1 MAGSGQ
7 KVILMVIFGN
17 GVITI
22 LKFIA
27 WFFSKSPSLLAEGVH
42 SFADTT
48 NQILLLVGLKHS
60 QFKPSDD
67 FPNGHGEARYLWN
80 LISAV
85 GVFFIG
91 FGVTAYHSLHSLYIG
106 DFSPGEP
113 SYLGIGVL
121 VISLLVEG
129 FVLKQ
134 AWSEVKYQKKTKSLI
149 QFFKDSDDPTVL
161 AILLEDGVAVLGLL
175 FALLG
180 LFLGQVFQNAIFDII
195 ASLFIAILLGV
206 MAILLGLMNGKLL
219 IGKSVSKD
227 HIAFI
232 REFINS
238 LSYVSEIKRLETQ
251 IIGAGAVRLSM
262 ELILAEDKILT
273 ISQLEHERDRLAA
286 GEEPMKVLHGF
297 QRRVLRSTG
306 HAINVIERE
315 LTKEFPEIRIIDLEL
330 D

>member
-7 KVILMVIFGN
+7 KVIVMAIVGN
-17 GVITI
+17 GLITI
-22 LKFIA
+22 LKFVA

-60 QFKPSDD
+60 QFKPNKD
-67 FPNGHGEARYLWN
+67 FPLGHGEARYLWN

-91 FGVTAYHSLHSLYIG
+91 FGVTAYHAVHALVIG
-106 DFSPGEP
+106 DFTPTGI

-121 VISLLVEG
+121 LVSLIVEG
-129 FVLKQ
+129 FVLKH
-134 AWSEVKYQKKTKSLI
+134 AWNEVKLQKKSKSLW

-161 AILLEDGVAVLGLL
+161 AILLEDGVAVLGLFL
-175 FALLG
+175 ALLG
-180 LFLGQVFQNAIFDII
+180 IFLGQIFQNTIFDIM
-195 ASLFIAILLGV
+195 ASLFIALLLGF
-206 MAILLGLMNGKLL
+206 MAVLLGMMNGKLL
-219 IGKSVSKD
+219 IGKSVSQD
-227 HIAFI
+227 RLSFI
-232 REFINS
+232 REFIHS

-251 IIGAGAVRLSM
+251 IIGAGSVRLSM
-262 ELILAEDKILT
+262 EITLAEEKILT
-273 ISQLEHERDRLAA
+273 RAQLEHERDRIVS
-286 GEEPMKVLHGF
+286 GEETMKVLHGF

-306 HAINVIERE
+306 HAINVIEKE
-315 LTKEFPEIRIIDLEL
+315 ITTEFPEIRVIDLEL